1 MDHAVALVE
10 AYLRVNGYFTV
21 SEYPVV
27 EARQYGGFRTATDL
41 DILAFR
47 FPGAGRLVPPEPG
60 DGNEDNHS
68 YAPDPELGCPSD
80 CAEMLIG
87 EVKEG
92 KAEMNEAARDPA
104 VLQAALTR
112 FGCCHQSRVPEVV
125 RQLLQQG
132 HAMTHCGHRV
142 RLVAF
147 GVSPG
152 RSGSP
157 KYEIISLGHIQRFL
171 NDYICQHWEVLH
183 QAQFKDPVFG
193 FLVML
198 EKGHRGHAPAP
209 ERV

>member
-1 MDHAVALVE
+1 MDQAVALVE

-27 EARQYGGFRTATDL
+27 EARRYGGFRTATDL

-47 FPGAGRLVPPEPG
+47 FPGAGRLVPESAEH
-60 DGNEDNHS
+60 DHV

-92 KAEMNEAARDPA
+92 KAELNEAAREPS
-104 VLQAALTR
+104 VLEAALTR
-112 FGCCHQSRVPEVV
+112 FGCCQRCHVHEVV
-125 RQLLQQG
+125 QQILQKG
-132 HAMTHCGHRV
+132 HATTNCRHRV
-142 RLVAF
+142 RMVAF
-147 GVSPG
+147 GASPSHLG
-152 RSGSP
+152 RP
-157 KYEIISLGHIQRFL
+157 KYDVISLGHIQRFL
-171 NDYICQHWEVLH
+171 TDYIGQHWEVLH

-198 EKGHRGHAPAP
+198 EKGHRGQVPAQTG
-209 ERV
+209 V